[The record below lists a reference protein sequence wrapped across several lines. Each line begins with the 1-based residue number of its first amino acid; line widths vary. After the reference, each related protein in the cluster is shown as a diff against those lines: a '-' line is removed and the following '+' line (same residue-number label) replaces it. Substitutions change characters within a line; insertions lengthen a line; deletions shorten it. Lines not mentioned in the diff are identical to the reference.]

1 VNAQA
6 PPQTDVLLAMAD
18 DELVLGW
25 RDSEWTGIAP
35 FLEEDVALSSI
46 AQGEIGHARALYEV
60 VAAELGTTPDELA
73 FDRRPEDYRCAPL
86 VELRLV
92 HDWAATIARRFLYET
107 ADALRVEWLKASA
120 DSEVAGLATK
130 VEREEAYHRMHAGMW
145 AERLHAEP
153 RFTEALAT
161 LWGPA
166 LGLLDQDERPELA
179 RRVREAGF
187 DLGGAEPAERGFH
200 LDEWAEL
207 WEEMTSV
214 RRSVPG
220 ASW

>member
-1 VNAQA
+1 
-6 PPQTDVLLAMAD
+6 
-18 DELVLGW
+18 
-25 RDSEWTGIAP
+25 
-35 FLEEDVALSSI
+35 
-46 AQGEIGHARALYEV
+46 
-60 VAAELGTTPDELA
+60 
-73 FDRRPEDYRCAPL
+73 
-86 VELRLV
+86 V

-130 VEREEAYHRMHAGMW
+130 MEREEAYHRMHAGMW